1 MRPVFLAAVV
11 ILSSLMLSACGGEKA
26 PPPPRLPVGP
36 TTNVQ
41 APPGSVLYRIPLV
54 GNWRVLRTHYGAT
67 NDQAYAL
74 DLIADAPFGFG
85 NKRNNR
91 EYPSYNQPIVADAP
105 GVVVIAV
112 DGVPDN
118 VPGFVNTYDMHGN
131 FVVIDH
137 QNGEFSLFAHL
148 IPGSL
153 KVRPGMTVAAGAEL
167 GRCGNSGHSTM
178 PHLHW
183 QVMSNANA
191 TGATGIPPRYAPYER
206 NGIMNT
212 ELPQKGDRVVGR

>member
-1 MRPVFLAAVV
+1 MRSLDLASTVFVTGLFV
-11 ILSSLMLSACGGEKA
+11 MACGGEKA
-26 PPPPRLPVGP
+26 PPASYIPRYPVANAGYQGGPLLYRLPV
-36 TTNVQ
+36 
-41 APPGSVLYRIPLV
+41 V
-54 GNWRVLRTHYGAT
+54 GNWRVQRTHYGAA

-74 DLIADAPFGFG
+74 DLVIDAPAFSPGMRGIQDF
-85 NKRNNR
+85 
-91 EYPSYNQPIVADAP
+91 PSYNQPIVADAP
-105 GVVVIAV
+105 GMVVIAV
-112 DGVPDN
+112 DGVPEN
-118 VPGFVNTYDMHGN
+118 AIGFNNSYDMHGN

-153 KVRPGMTVAAGAEL
+153 KVRPGVFVAAGTEI

-191 TGATGIPPRYAPYER
+191 TGAIGIPPRFVPYER
-206 NGIMNT
+206 NGAMST
-212 ELPQKGDRVVGR
+212 DLPQKGDRLTAR